1 MAGSM
6 FEALKSAGLV
16 AEDAVKVSDVLSRD
30 TEIPLPFKQPW
41 DYFKNYDSVS
51 QEEYEDMNFIKRN
64 WFLITEEEFDS
75 YECEEGKNIRD
86 LLKRNFAKI
95 KVLEE
100 RPKNY
105 GMSCLFT
112 YFTYHPVIKAFTYST
127 DYGFEKICEANHI
140 PVKDFGN
147 LTGTQKREA
156 ETFYLAEHANDLLLY
171 IEQNKS
177 LVNYP
182 NHAFTFE
189 RIQQD
194 ALAMSYLRDYL
205 NSIEHKP
212 NPKKKYYIVCK
223 PSRDFFSRDTYYL
236 KKAE

>member
-16 AEDAVKVSDVLSRD
+16 AEDAQEVAETLSRD
-30 TEIPLPFKQPW
+30 TPIPLPFKQPW
-41 DYFKNYDSVS
+41 DYFSNYDAVS
-51 QEEYEDMNFIKRN
+51 QDEYDDMNFIKRN

-75 YECEEGKNIRD
+75 YECKEGKNIRD
-86 LLKRNFAKI
+86 LLKRNFHKV
-95 KVLEE
+95 KVLEKT
-100 RPKNY
+100 PKNY
-105 GMSCLFT
+105 GFCCVFT
-112 YFTYHPVIKAFTYST
+112 YFTYHPITKEFTYDT

-147 LTGTQKREA
+147 LTGTKKREA
-156 ETFYLAEHANDLLLY
+156 ETFYLAEHADTLLLY
-171 IEQNKS
+171 ISQEKS
-177 LVNYP
+177 VLGYP

-194 ALAMSYLRDYL
+194 ERAMMYLGEYL
-205 NSIEHKP
+205 DSLQYKP
-212 NPKKKYYIVCK
+212 NPKKKYFIVRK
-223 PSRDFFSRDTYYL
+223 PSRSFFGRDTFYL